1 MPPQSNRKNSNGIRY
16 DSHHVRLRT
25 GESEKK
31 GGYAYRWTDDIG
43 KRHSVYAQTLND
55 LREKELQ
62 VAIDRHDGIKSNVK
76 TVTINDVFDLWRQ
89 VKRGIKDST
98 ILFHPNH
105 RRQNQRLPGR
115 SGAAIRQTKK
125 RSRRN
130 LLRFSCP
137 DFIYGM
143 KSGIFLPKK
152 GGGPA
157 QTVPDTGGG
166 GHPIHQ

>member
-31 GGYAYRWTDDIG
+31 GGGYAYRWTDDIG

-76 TVTINDVFDLWRQ
+76 T
-89 VKRGIKDST
+89 
-98 ILFHPNH
+98 
-105 RRQNQRLPGR
+105 
-115 SGAAIRQTKK
+115 AALI
-125 RSRRN
+125 
-130 LLRFSCP
+130 
-137 DFIYGM
+137 
-143 KSGIFLPKK
+143 
-152 GGGPA
+152 
-157 QTVPDTGGG
+157 
-166 GHPIHQ
+166 